1 LAPAALTGCNPKR
14 LSRLKGLLKGTRI
27 LYLFSYFE
35 NNLKGAQMPP
45 SKDIS
50 PLTNATRQHWD
61 AFAPYHRQ
69 TNLWSQLTQGF
80 LKKDY
85 SVLDN
90 ILTSSLVSCGVS
102 DAKLVQI
109 SCNNGREIL
118 STFTLGTRV
127 GLGID
132 QSAPFVEGA
141 TKLHDISGHNC
152 QFSCCDIYNLPPD
165 TDTDFD
171 IALITIGVFNWMP
184 DLAIFFAVVAKLLRP
199 GSRLIIYET
208 HPVLEMF
215 DPECPTPQ
223 TPMFSYFRQEPH
235 IL

>member
-1 LAPAALTGCNPKR
+1 
-14 LSRLKGLLKGTRI
+14 
-27 LYLFSYFE
+27 
-35 NNLKGAQMPP
+35 MPP
-45 SKDIS
+45 PKDIS
-50 PLTNATRQHWD
+50 PLTNATRQHWG

-235 IL
+235 IY

>member
-1 LAPAALTGCNPKR
+1 
-14 LSRLKGLLKGTRI
+14 
-27 LYLFSYFE
+27 
-35 NNLKGAQMPP
+35 MPP
-45 SKDIS
+45 PKDIS
-50 PLTNATRQHWD
+50 PLTNATRQHWG